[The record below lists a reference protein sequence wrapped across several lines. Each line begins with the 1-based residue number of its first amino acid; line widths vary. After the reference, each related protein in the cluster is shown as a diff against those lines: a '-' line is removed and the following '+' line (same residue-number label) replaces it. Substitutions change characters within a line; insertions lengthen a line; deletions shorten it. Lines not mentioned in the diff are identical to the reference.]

1 MYIYILIYIPLYIYI
16 YIYIYICVVYI
27 YILIYNYTFIYIYI
41 YIYICKQANL
51 PVNAIVRLAHPWSED
66 GRETFLTPSVDN
78 QTQKCDTECSNH
90 CTSLSSL
97 RVNEISNLRRYAA
110 LSFLQLHSFH
120 SLGNKC
126 FTPSNV

>member
-1 MYIYILIYIPLYIYI
+1 MLIYIPLYIYI
-16 YIYIYICVVYI
+16 YIYIYIFVWYI
-27 YILIYNYTFIYIYI
+27 YIYLYTIIHLYIDI

>member
-16 YIYIYICVVYI
+16 YIFVWYIYIY
-27 YILIYNYTFIYIYI
+27 LYTIIHLYIYIYI